1 MIGTFIIRELL
12 QQTSGNDTNIHY
24 LELLYQTEIVRR
36 GRAGASF
43 RVYRTR
49 NYDFSTGCS
58 LRGVVVRVAFS
69 SSSSFFF
76 FFFFSHSVSVKLLF
90 IQQTHTALSK
100 CPWLTENGTLSE
112 HYPKV

>member
-1 MIGTFIIRELL
+1 MTETFIIRELLYQTTGNDRNIHFRELL

-36 GRAGASF
+36 GRSGASV

-69 SSSSFFF
+69 SSSFFF
-76 FFFFSHSVSVKLLF
+76 IFFFT
-90 IQQTHTALSK
+90 Q
-100 CPWLTENGTLSE
+100 
-112 HYPKV
+112 